1 MSPVESVESR
11 SEAEILA
18 RFTPILLQHQRSVK
32 DAGFSHLAVG
42 PGDDAAVLDLRA
54 GQTVVTT
61 DTQVENQDF
70 RWKWPSGLKT
80 TGYDIGWKATTQN
93 LADVAAMGA
102 QPVSMVVSISCPPS
116 TSVQFFEDFAQGMVD
131 ACVALEADACT
142 VAGGDLGTSTEL
154 SVTVTALGLTP
165 APVRRSGARIG
176 DQVAIAGALGTAA
189 AGLALLET
197 KVLPEL
203 NSSARSCIGA
213 QQRPVSPL
221 KAGEK
226 ARLAGATAMLDV
238 SDGPLKDASRI
249 ADASDVTIDFDTD
262 LLQPFITP
270 LENTAS
276 LLSDSPQRL
285 ALEWVLTGGEN
296 HGLLATFPVDAE
308 LPAEFTRI
316 GICNERRESA
326 VTVDGD
332 FAQSKGWD
340 HFGQSVVEDL
350 AD

>member
-1 MSPVESVESR
+1 MPSVDRVESSSES
-11 SEAEILA
+11 EVLA
-18 RFTPILLQHQRSVK
+18 RFTPTLFQRQQSVRQ
-32 DAGFSHLAVG
+32 AGFSHLIVG
-42 PGDDAAVLDLRA
+42 PGDDAAVLDLRG

-70 RWKWPSGLKT
+70 RWRWPSGLTT

-102 QPVSMVVSISCPPS
+102 QPVSMVVSISCPKSSP
-116 TSVQFFEDFAQGMVD
+116 VQFFEDFAQGMVD
-131 ACVALEADACT
+131 ACAALGAEACT

-165 APVRRSGARIG
+165 QPVLRSGAHAG

-197 KVLPEL
+197 ERLPDLEEPAL
-203 NSSARSCIGA
+203 ACIAA
-213 QQRPVSPL
+213 QQRPQSPL

-249 ADASDVTIDFDTD
+249 ADASGITIDFETES
-262 LLQPFITP
+262 LRRFITP

-276 LLSDSPQRL
+276 LLSNSPEHL

-296 HGLLATFPVDAE
+296 HGLLATFPADAE
-308 LPAEFTRI
+308 LPTEFTRI
-316 GICNERRESA
+316 GTCREKLDSA
-326 VTVDGD
+326 VTVDGVSVE
-332 FAQSKGWD
+332 SKGWD
-340 HFGQSVVEDL
+340 HFGQSMVEDL